1 MQGRRPRLGLGA
13 RLGLGCGPNPNPN
26 PTPNPNQADALGRI
40 CAEPPCTPTASFLG
54 AAYECRTVREF
65 LLTPQGGG
73 QGGGQGAFGD
83 AAWLAAEL
91 DARQSIGEM

>member
-1 MQGRRPRLGLGA
+1 
-13 RLGLGCGPNPNPN
+13 
-26 PTPNPNQADALGRI
+26 
-40 CAEPPCTPTASFLG
+40 
-54 AAYECRTVREF
+54 VREF

-73 QGGGQGAFGD
+73 QGGAQGAFGD